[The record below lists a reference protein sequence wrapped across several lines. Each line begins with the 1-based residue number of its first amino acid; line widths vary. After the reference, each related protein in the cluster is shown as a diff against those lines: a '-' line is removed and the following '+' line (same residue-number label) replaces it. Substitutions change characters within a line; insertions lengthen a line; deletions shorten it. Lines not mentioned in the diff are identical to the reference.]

1 MDRNLLNISAIEDF
15 FRTLLYKK
23 VSDNIFFGNPPTTI
37 DIAWTDFV
45 VVDVS
50 STIRDMDAYGTGVV
64 SVLLYSSK
72 NMSNGSKNRAVIN
85 SLETKLNTAISENT
99 NSHYV
104 INKMGGMG
112 DYDATTKL
120 YYNVVFINLSIF

>member
-1 MDRNLLNISAIEDF
+1 MDRNLLNTSEIENF
-15 FRTLLYKK
+15 FRALLYKK
-23 VSDNIFFGNPPTTI
+23 VSDNIFFGNAPTAI
-37 DIAWTDFV
+37 DSSWTDFV

-64 SVLLYSSK
+64 SVLLFSSK
-72 NMSNGSKNRAVIN
+72 NMSNGSKNRAVLT
-85 SLETKLNTAISENT
+85 SLETKLNTAISGNT
-99 NSHYV
+99 DSHYI